1 MRGWLRRTTVLTLVS
16 AGVSRTDGAAAF
28 PAYHLGDGFTSGR
41 ILSLVDSSIAEG
53 ITMAFMAAPSAREVP
68 GAFYLDRAFPP
79 THNNVAI
86 SLQGTN
92 ASGGVAT
99 FSGDGTTIV
108 GYADRGFFTP
118 FHAFRWTQ
126 ATGTVDL
133 GTLDPANNAT
143 RSSFAWDASRDG
155 AVVTGFSDVGGGFV
169 QHAFRWTAASGMAGL
184 GSFMGAAGSSRGFG
198 ISGDGNV
205 IVGDTDVPNNF
216 GGATRQAFR
225 WTSAGGFQRLGA
237 LEGEFN
243 SIANAISD
251 NGAVIVGMAGLSLR
265 IGNTLANG
273 LHAFRWTQAG
283 GMQDLGVLPGHQYSA
298 ATMVSADGSIVVGIS
313 SSGLIDRNGV
323 GSRLRYATDP
333 AVSRA
338 FYWTAQT
345 GMRDLNQMLAAAGA
359 DLAGGVI
366 VSATGLSS
374 DGRWIGGEIV
384 NPAAAASSR
393 PVFASLTE
401 SQPPAPA
408 PSRLLNLST
417 RALCQTGDNVL
428 IPGFVIS
435 GTTNKRLLIR
445 AVGPKLTTFGVP
457 GVLPDP
463 QIVVKRLV
471 NSAYVDVASN
481 DNWGTNANAA
491 AIVTTSNALGAF
503 ALDNGSLDSALI
515 LDAPPGQ
522 YTVVASGVGNTA
534 GIAIV
539 ELYDGDATGGG
550 SRLTNLA
557 NRGFV
562 GTGDD
567 LMVMGYV
574 VSAGAP
580 KRLLIRAVGPTL
592 STFGVSGTLAD
603 PRLVVFR
610 QDGGTSTSIATNDD
624 WNLDPG
630 ATTTA
635 AVAAQVSAFALPA
648 GSKDAAIVLT
658 LPPGAYTVQ
667 GSGATGGT
675 GVALLEIYEA
685 P

>member
-1 MRGWLRRTTVLTLVS
+1 LLVAS
-16 AGVSRTDGAAAF
+16 AGGSRTDGAAVF
-28 PAYHLGDGFTSGR
+28 PAYNLADGLTSGT
-41 ILSLVDSSIAEG
+41 IVPLVDGSIAEA
-53 ITMAFMAAPSAREVP
+53 ITTALGAAASARDLP
-68 GAFYLDRAFPP
+68 GVFDLKPAFPP
-79 THNNVAI
+79 TYNHVAL
-86 SLQGTN
+86 SLPGTN
-92 ASGGVAT
+92 ASGGAAT
-99 FSGDGTTIV
+99 FSGDGTTLV
-108 GYADRGFFTP
+108 GFADRGFFTP

-143 RSSFAWDASRDG
+143 RSSFAWDVSRDG
-155 AVVTGFSDVGGGFV
+155 AVVTGFSDVGTGFV
-169 QHAFRWTAASGMAGL
+169 QHAFRWTAASGMVGL
-184 GSFMGAAGSSRGFG
+184 GSFMGATGSSRGFG
-198 ISGDGNV
+198 ISADGNV

-225 WTSAGGFQRLGA
+225 WTSASGFQRLGA

-251 NGAVIVGMAGLSLR
+251 DGNVIVGMAGLSLR
-265 IGNTLANG
+265 IGNTLTNG

-298 ATMVSADGSIVVGIS
+298 ATMVSADGSIVVGVS
-313 SSGLIDRNGV
+313 SSALIDRNGV
-323 GSRLRYATDP
+323 GSRLRYSANPD
-333 AVSRA
+333 VSRA

-345 GMRDLNQMLAAAGA
+345 GMRDLNQMLTAASA

-366 VSATGLSS
+366 VAATGLSS
-374 DGRWIGGEIV
+374 DGRWIGGAIF
-384 NPAAAASSR
+384 NPAAANSSR
-393 PVFASLTE
+393 PVLASLTE
-401 SQPPAPA
+401 TAPPPPAA
-408 PSRLLNLST
+408 SRLLNLST

-428 IPGFVIS
+428 IPGFVVS
-435 GTTNKRLLIR
+435 GTMTKRLLIR
-445 AVGPKLTTFGVP
+445 AVGPKLTSFGVP

-463 QIVVKRLV
+463 QFVVKRLV
-471 NSAYVDVASN
+471 NSAYVDVATN
-481 DNWGTNANAA
+481 DNWGTNANAQ
-491 AIVTTSNALGAF
+491 AIITISNALGAF
-503 ALDNGSLDSALI
+503 ALDNGSRDAALI

-522 YTVVASGVGNTA
+522 YTVVASGVGSTT

-539 ELYDGDATGGG
+539 ELYDGDDTGGG
-550 SRLTNLA
+550 SRLSNIA

-567 LMVMGYV
+567 VMVMGYV
-574 VSAGAP
+574 ISAGAP

-610 QDGGTSTSIATNDD
+610 QDGGTGTPIATNDD
-624 WNLDPG
+624 WGLDPA

-635 AVAAQVSAFALPA
+635 TIAAQVSAFALPA

-675 GVALLEIYEA
+675 GVALLEIYEV